1 MGENFAF
8 KNGIEFTYKNH
19 KDTKHL
25 NMKVTTNKAYDFTAS
40 FDRLQDILDSAE
52 TFESVDT
59 VPNSDTLSYSNG
71 YYFKCYAIF
80 IDIRDSSKLPGKYQK
95 RTLAKIYRAYI
106 SEIVALFQSS
116 ANCKEINIVGDSV
129 WGIYNA
135 KIKDDITDVFHA
147 AYAACSIINTLN
159 YKLCKKGI
167 DPIRVGIGI
176 DKGDA
181 LMILAGFKGS
191 GINDVI
197 YMGGV
202 VNNASKLCSK
212 GSKNANGTIVISDDV
227 YADLQGKGNGTH
239 EYQSYFT
246 RNYLEGNYHS
256 TMVRID
262 MNNWLNEQQIK
273 SPCNLWR

>member
-1 MGENFAF
+1 MQE
-8 KNGIEFTYKNH
+8 
-19 KDTKHL
+19 
-25 NMKVTTNKAYDFTAS
+25 
-40 FDRLQDILDSAE
+40 ILDSAE
-52 TFESVDT
+52 TFESTDS

-80 IDIRDSSKLPGKYQK
+80 IDIRDSSTLPNKYQK

-106 SEIVALFQSS
+106 SEVVALFQSS
-116 ANCKEINIVGDSV
+116 LNCKEINIVGDSV
-129 WGIYNA
+129 WGIFNA
-135 KIKDDITDVFHA
+135 KTKDDVSEVFHA

-167 DPIRVGIGI
+167 DPIKVGVGI

-212 GSKNANGTIVISDDV
+212 GGKYGNGSMVISSEVYNDLEGKHNGTN
-227 YADLQGKGNGTH
+227 Y
-239 EYQSYFT
+239 YQSFFT
-246 RNYLEGNYHS
+246 KNQFENFYHA
-256 TMVRID
+256 TMVRTD
-262 MNNWLNEQQIK
+262 MEAWLNDK
-273 SPCNLWR
+273 KTTSPCHR